1 MVNTGQ
7 IFKGALSGADQCNL
21 ILPQETSLELLFNKG
36 NVIYVHRVAVT
47 KVV

>member
-7 IFKGALSGADQCNL
+7 IFKDALSGVDQNNL
-21 ILPQETSLELLFNKG
+21 ILCQETGLELLFNKG

-47 KVV
+47 KAV

>member
-7 IFKGALSGADQCNL
+7 IFKGALSGADQSNL
-21 ILPQETSLELLFNKG
+21 ILRQETGLELLFNKG
-36 NVIYVHRVAVT
+36 HVIYVHRVAVT